1 MNYHIVAKANIIAY
15 FKNSKLFQL
24 DLGQS
29 FDEVK
34 DNGERK
40 SNLSG
45 FIKIYHA
52 KKNHFLFKEGKVGII
67 TFYNNPYM
75 VDNVISVFDDSFNE
89 LNLVY
94 DLTYMN
100 QITVNSYLGEV
111 MKEFDKKY
119 YPKSIDD
126 FIENEGD
133 AEKLA
138 TQPGSVKWEDIRAYF
153 DKKKQF

>member
-94 DLTYMN
+94 DFKYDFSFGFGCGILKFSILNLHLIKLRNIIKSN
-100 QITVNSYLGEV
+100 Q
-111 MKEFDKKY
+111 
-119 YPKSIDD
+119 PKLCVFS
-126 FIENEGD
+126 
-133 AEKLA
+133 
-138 TQPGSVKWEDIRAYF
+138 
-153 DKKKQF
+153 